1 LANLVPILRLLFPLS
16 IRISANFQP
25 PLNVLPSH
33 IFMTTT
39 NSELQDAA
47 SAENRARGEERAKGE
62 EKSNRNNPTFKNRRN
77 PFTQKEKTFSN
88 RDKNGISGLPHF
100 RPPSLRVG
108 LFPSKACRPKGR
120 RYRTW
125 ERHSPEWRPVS
136 RLVVGLPRQSG
147 DWRSRENQNGLDP
160 ILPVDDDFADQRKRK
175 VRS

>member
-1 LANLVPILRLLFPLS
+1 
-16 IRISANFQP
+16 
-25 PLNVLPSH
+25 
-33 IFMTTT
+33 MTTR
-39 NSELQDAA
+39 NSALWDAA
-47 SAENRARGEERAKGE
+47 SAENADSSRIGIPSDRREPRDPFRGEERSKGE
-62 EKSNRNNPTFKNRRN
+62 EKALAAVAANRDNPTFKNRRN
-77 PFTQKEKTFSN
+77 ALTRNEKTFSN

>member
-1 LANLVPILRLLFPLS
+1 
-16 IRISANFQP
+16 
-25 PLNVLPSH
+25 
-33 IFMTTT
+33 MTTT

-77 PFTQKEKTFSN
+77 PVTQKEKTFSN
-88 RDKNGISGLPHF
+88 RDRNGISGLPHF
-100 RPPSLRVG
+100 RP
-108 LFPSKACRPKGR
+108 
-120 RYRTW
+120 W

-147 DWRSRENQNGLDP
+147 DWRSRENQNVLDP
-160 ILPVDDDFADQRKRK
+160 IRPVDDDFGARRNRK